1 MQHLYKAP
9 AHNFIK
15 IQQGIE
21 SPTPDEDWGVRGTDG
36 RTSTA
41 HQKLN
46 CYFKKRKPKRIYSH
60 LIKRHFLI
68 KVKTDMLPVE
78 VE

>member
-1 MQHLYKAP
+1 MT
-9 AHNFIK
+9 
-15 IQQGIE
+15 E
-21 SPTPDEDWGVRGTDG
+21 GVRRTDG

-41 HQKLN
+41 HKNLN

-60 LIKRHFLI
+60 LIKRRFLI
-68 KVKTDMLPVE
+68 TVKIDMLPHE